1 MIGAILVW
9 QVAAWIVGSK
19 LLLASPWEVIK
30 RMFGLAFG
38 GGDFWQTAAFSFSRI
53 ALGFF
58 GGLIAG
64 VLLAALAGR
73 SRVVETLLFPYMVTI
88 RSIPVAS
95 FVILALIW
103 LTASKLASFVSF
115 LMVMPIVYT
124 NVLAGIRAVDPKL
137 LEMARVFR
145 VPPLR
150 RLRCIWLPGIKSH
163 LVSACEISLGL
174 AWKSGIAA
182 ELIGYPTGSVGEKL
196 YYSKVYLDTVDL
208 FAWTV
213 FIVLFSVGFAKLFL
227 SVLKRLLEVSERRW
241 TK

>member
-1 MIGAILVW
+1 MW
-9 QVAAWIVGSK
+9 QIAAWAVGSK
-19 LLLASPWEVIK
+19 LLLASPVEVIK
-30 RMFGLAFG
+30 RMFELAFG
-38 GGDFWQTAAFSFSRI
+38 GGDFWATALYSFSRI

-58 GGLIAG
+58 GGLFVGI
-64 VLLAALAGR
+64 LLAVAAGK
-73 SRVVETLLFPYMVTI
+73 SRIVETMLFPYMVTV

-150 RLRCIWLPGIKSH
+150 KLRYIWLPGLRSH

-208 FAWTV
+208 FAWTA

-227 SVLKRLLEVSERRW
+227 AVLKRVLEVSERRW
-241 TK
+241 TA

>member
-1 MIGAILVW
+1 MLGAIAVW
-9 QVAAWIVGSK
+9 QIAAYAVGSK
-19 LLLASPWEVIK
+19 LLLASPFEVIK

-38 GGDFWQTAAFSFSRI
+38 GGDFWHTVFYSFSRI

-58 GGLIAG
+58 GGLFAG
-64 VLLAALAGR
+64 VLLAAAAGR
-73 SRVVETLLFPYMVTI
+73 SRIVETLLFPYMVTI
-88 RSIPVAS
+88 RSVPVAS

-124 NVLAGIRAVDPKL
+124 NVLSGIRVVDPKL

-150 RLRCIWLPGIKSH
+150 KLRFIWLPGLKSH

-227 SVLKRLLEVSERRW
+227 FVLKRTLEVSERRW
-241 TK
+241 TE

>member
-1 MIGAILVW
+1 MLGALAVW
-9 QVAAWIVGSK
+9 QIAAFAVGSK
-19 LLLASPWEVIK
+19 LLLASPVEVIK
-30 RMFGLAFG
+30 RMFELAFG
-38 GGDFWQTAAFSFSRI
+38 GGDFWRTVLYSFSRI
-53 ALGFF
+53 ALGFL

-64 VLLAALAGR
+64 VILAAAAGR
-73 SRVVETLLFPYMVTI
+73 SRIVETLLFPYMVTI

-103 LTASKLASFVSF
+103 LTASRLASFVSF

-124 NVLAGIRAVDPKL
+124 NVLAGIRALDPKL

-145 VPPLR
+145 VSPLR
-150 RLRCIWLPGIKSH
+150 RLRFILLPGLKSH

-227 SVLKRLLEVSERRW
+227 FVLKRSLEVPERRW